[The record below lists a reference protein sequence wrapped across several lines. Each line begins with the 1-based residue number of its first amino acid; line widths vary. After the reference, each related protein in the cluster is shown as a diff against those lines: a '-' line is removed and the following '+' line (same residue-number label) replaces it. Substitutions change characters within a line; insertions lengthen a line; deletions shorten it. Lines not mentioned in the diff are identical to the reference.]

1 MSTRKRIFKYIL
13 LACIGLGLCGLLGLA
28 GAYFYV
34 ASSLPR
40 VETLSDYR
48 PPLITRIYSDD
59 GTIIAEYS
67 RERRILVP
75 VDKLPKKLVQAFV
88 AAEDSNFFKH
98 KGLDLQSILRAALK
112 NVAAGGIAQG
122 GSTITQQVAKQ
133 LLLTSE
139 RSFSRKFKEAILARR
154 MENTLTKHEILYLY
168 LNQIYLGHRAYGVEA
183 AAQNYFDKSVEQLT
197 LAECAI
203 LAGLPQAPS
212 RYSPYRHYKRA
223 IERQQYVLKRMTEE
237 GFVSLQEAE
246 EARREQVE
254 IRPRL
259 NTHLKETAYFNEQ
272 VRRYLEERFGSEQLY
287 TGGLEVYT
295 SINIPMQQAA
305 ENAVR
310 TNLRNHDK
318 RRGYR
323 GTLPPL
329 AEQARIDFIAEQLE
343 TLKEQPLEQGRLIP
357 ALVTGGDSE
366 QIRCQ
371 IGEREGVI
379 QIKETRWA
387 APLSVV
393 SSDIEPSGNAERGKA
408 SRIPLGSIIEVE
420 VLEIP
425 ESGPLLLALDQSPL
439 AQGALI
445 ASAPETGQIKAMVGG
460 YDFSESQ
467 FNRAIQAKRL
477 PGSAIKPI
485 IYAAA
490 LDKGYTPGSII
501 LDTPLIY
508 EELNQKGELSVWK
521 PKNYADKFYG
531 PTTFR
536 QALAHSRNVVTIK
549 ILEDIGVKYA
559 AEYAK
564 KLGIETPLNRDL
576 TMGLGSTAV
585 TPLEILNAYTVFAN
599 GGVRVSPSYIN
610 KIVDRTGRILESVD
624 PADFASGI
632 DPDQR
637 LIRKPPRRVISAE
650 TAYLITNVMES
661 VVREGSGWRAKA
673 IDRPSAGKTGTTNDL
688 KDAWYVGYIPQLAC
702 VSWVG
707 YDQERPLG
715 RSETGSKAAAPA
727 WVAFMQEAIKQYPAK
742 DFAVPDGI
750 EFSPIEEKTGKL
762 LADDDPTARIEAF
775 AAGTAPTE
783 YASTE
788 EAPKA
793 RDFFRLDQEELL

>member
-1 MSTRKRIFKYIL
+1 MSTRKQIFKYLIL
-13 LACIGLGLCGLLGLA
+13 SCVALGLSGLIGLGA
-28 GAYFYV
+28 AYFYV
-34 ASSLPR
+34 SSSLPR

-75 VDKLPKKLVQAFV
+75 IDKLPWQLVQAFV

-98 KGLDLQSILRAALK
+98 QGIDLLSILRAALK
-112 NVAAGGIAQG
+112 NVKAGGIAQG

-139 RSFSRKFKEAILARR
+139 RSFSRKFKEAILAHR
-154 MENTLTKHEILYLY
+154 MENALSKKEILYLY

-183 AAQNYFDKSVEQLT
+183 AAENYFDKSVEQLT

-223 IERQQYVLKRMTEE
+223 IERQQYVLQRMTEE
-237 GFVSLQEAE
+237 GYITPAEAE
-246 EARREQVE
+246 EARREKVE

-259 NTHLKETAYFNEQ
+259 NTHLEETAYFNEQ
-272 VRRYLEERFGSEQLY
+272 VRRYLEERFGTEQLY

-305 ENAVR
+305 EKAVR
-310 TNLRNHDK
+310 DNLRNHDK
-318 RRGYR
+318 RQGYR
-323 GTLPPL
+323 GPL
-329 AEQARIDFIAEQLE
+329 QLLEDQAQDNFLE
-343 TLKEQPLEQGRLIP
+343 DQIKALKEQPLEQG
-357 ALVTGGDSE
+357 ALVKALVIDGDSK
-366 QIRCQ
+366 QIVCL
-371 IGEREGVI
+371 IGEHEGHI
-379 QIKETRWA
+379 EIKDSRWA

-393 SSDIEPSGNAERGKA
+393 SSEVESSGNAERGKP
-408 SRIPLGSIIEVE
+408 SRIPIGSLIEVE
-420 VLEIP
+420 VLQIP
-425 ESGPLLLALDQSPL
+425 ATGPLQLALNQQPL
-439 AQGALI
+439 GQGALI

-460 YDFSESQ
+460 YDFADSQ

-490 LDKGYTPGSII
+490 LDKGYTPGSVI

-508 EELNQKGELSVWK
+508 EEIDKQGVLSAWK
-521 PKNYADKFYG
+521 PRNYEEKFYG
-531 PTTFR
+531 PTSFR

-549 ILEDIGVKYA
+549 ILEDIGVRYVA
-559 AEYAK
+559 NYAK
-564 KLGIETPLNRDL
+564 KLGIETPLTQDL
-576 TMGLGSTAV
+576 TMALGSTAV
-585 TPLEILNAYTVFAN
+585 TPIEMLNAYSVFAN

-610 KIVDRTGRILESVD
+610 KIVDRNGRVLESVD
-624 PADFASGI
+624 PADFANGI

-637 LIRKPPRRVISAE
+637 MIRKPPRRVISAE
-650 TAYLITNVMES
+650 TAYLITNIMES
-661 VVREGSGWRAKA
+661 VVREGTGWRAKA
-673 IDRPSAGKTGTTNDL
+673 LGRPSAGKTGTTNDL

-742 DFAVPDGI
+742 DFAIPDEI
-750 EFSPIEEKTGKL
+750 EFYPIDEQTGKL
-762 LADDDPTARIEAF
+762 LAEDDPKARIEAF
-775 AAGTAPTE
+775 ASGSAPTE
-783 YASTE
+783 FAGAE

-793 RDFFRLDQEELL
+793 RDFFRLDREDLL

>member
-1 MSTRKRIFKYIL
+1 MSTLKRIFKYTL
-13 LACIGLGLCGLLGLA
+13 LACVGLGLSGLLGI
-28 GAYFYV
+28 GVAYFYV

-67 RERRILVP
+67 KERRILVP
-75 VDKLPKKLVQAFV
+75 IDKLPWQLVQAFV

-98 KGLDLQSILRAALK
+98 KGLDLLSILRAALK
-112 NVAAGGIAQG
+112 NVKAGGIAQG

-154 MENTLTKHEILYLY
+154 MENTLTKKEILFLY

-183 AAQNYFDKSVEQLT
+183 AAQNYFDKNVEQLT

-203 LAGLPQAPS
+203 IAGLPQAPS

-223 IERQQYVLKRMTEE
+223 IERQQYVLQRMTEE
-237 GFVSLQEAE
+237 GYITPLEAE
-246 EARREQVE
+246 QARNEQVE

-259 NTHLKETAYFNEQ
+259 NTHLEETAYFNEQ

-305 ENAVR
+305 EKAVR
-310 TNLRNHDK
+310 NNLRNHDK
-318 RRGYR
+318 RQGYR
-323 GTLPPL
+323 GPL
-329 AEQARIDFIAEQLE
+329 QLGDDQTPE
-343 TLKEQPLEQGRLIP
+343 SFLDDQQKALLKQPLTQGVLIQ
-357 ALVTGGDSE
+357 ALVTGGNAE
-366 QIRCQ
+366 QINCQ
-371 IGEREGVI
+371 IGEREGLI
-379 QIKETRWA
+379 QIKDAKWA

-393 SSDIEPSGNAERGKA
+393 ASDVEPSGNAERGKP
-408 SRIPLGSIIEVE
+408 SRIPTGSLIEVE
-420 VLEIP
+420 VLRIP
-425 ESGPLLLALDQSPL
+425 EEGPLELALDQHPL
-439 AQGALI
+439 AQAALI

-485 IYAAA
+485 IFAAA
-490 LDKGYTPGSII
+490 LDKGYTPGSVI

-508 EELNQKGELSVWK
+508 KELNNKGKLSAWK
-521 PKNYADKFYG
+521 PKNYEEKFYG
-531 PTTFR
+531 PTSFR

-549 ILEDIGVKYA
+549 ILEDIGVGYVSKYS
-559 AEYAK
+559 K
-564 KLGIETPLNRDL
+564 KLGIDTPLTRDL
-576 TMGLGSTAV
+576 TMALGSTAI
-585 TPLEILNAYTVFAN
+585 TPIEILNAYTVFAN
-599 GGVRVSPSYIN
+599 GGVKVSPSYIN
-610 KIVDRTGRILESVD
+610 KIVDRNGRILESID
-624 PADFASGI
+624 PADFATGI
-632 DPDQR
+632 DADQR

-650 TAYLITNVMES
+650 TAYLITNIMES
-661 VVREGSGWRAKA
+661 VVREGTGWRAKA
-673 IDRPSAGKTGTTNDL
+673 LKRPSAGKTGTTNDL
-688 KDAWYVGYIPQLAC
+688 KDAWYIGYIPQLAC

-727 WVAFMQEAIKQYPAK
+727 WVDFMQEAIKQYPAT
-742 DFAVPDGI
+742 DFAVPDEI
-750 EFSPIEEKTGKL
+750 EFYPIEEQTGKL
-762 LADDDPTARIEAF
+762 LADDDPRSRIEAF
-775 AAGTAPTE
+775 ASGTAPTE
-783 YASTE
+783 YASAKK
-788 EAPKA
+788 APKA
-793 RDFFRLDQEELL
+793 RDFFRLDQEDML

>member
-1 MSTRKRIFKYIL
+1 MTTKKRIFKYIL
-13 LACIGLGLCGLLGLA
+13 LTCIGLGLSGILGL
-28 GAYFYV
+28 GVAYFYV

-67 RERRILVP
+67 QERRILVP
-75 VDKLPKKLVQAFV
+75 IDQLPWQLVQAFV

-98 KGLDLQSILRAALK
+98 KGLDLLSILRAALK
-112 NVAAGGIAQG
+112 NVKAGGIAQG

-154 MENTLTKHEILYLY
+154 MENALTKKEILYLY

-183 AAQNYFDKSVEQLT
+183 AAQNYFDKSVEELT

-223 IERQQYVLKRMTEE
+223 IERQQYVLQRMTEE
-237 GFVSLQEAE
+237 GYVTPAEAE
-246 EARREQVE
+246 EARLEQVE

-272 VRRYLEERFGSEQLY
+272 VRRYLEERFGTKQLY

-305 ENAVR
+305 EKAVR
-310 TNLRNHDK
+310 DNLRAHDK
-318 RRGYR
+318 RQGYR
-323 GTLPPL
+323 ALEPPL
-329 AEQARIDFIAEQLE
+329 DELAQINFLEEQLE
-343 TLKEQPLEQGRLIP
+343 SLKEQPLKPGRLIR
-357 ALVTGGDSE
+357 ALVTGGNTE
-366 QIRCQ
+366 QIDCQ
-371 IGEREGVI
+371 LGEREGH
-379 QIKETRWA
+379 IKIKNSRWA
-387 APLSVV
+387 APISVV
-393 SSDIEPSGNAERGKA
+393 SSDVEPSGNAERGK
-408 SRIPLGSIIEVE
+408 STRIPIGAIIEVE
-420 VLEIP
+420 VLQIP
-425 ESGPLLLALDQSPL
+425 ETGPLQLALDQHPL
-439 AQGALI
+439 GQGALI

-460 YDFSESQ
+460 YDFGESQ

-508 EELNQKGELSVWK
+508 EELDKKGELSAWK
-521 PKNYADKFYG
+521 PRNYEEKFYG
-531 PTTFR
+531 PTSFR
-536 QALAHSRNVVTIK
+536 HALAHSRNVVTIK
-549 ILEDIGVKYA
+549 ILEDIGVRYVA
-559 AEYAK
+559 NYSR
-564 KLGIETPLNRDL
+564 KLGIETPLTRDL
-576 TMGLGSTAV
+576 TLALGSTAV
-585 TPLEILNAYTVFAN
+585 TPIEMLNAYSVFAN

-610 KIVDRTGRILESVD
+610 KIVDRTGRILESID
-624 PADFASGI
+624 PADFATGM
-632 DPDQR
+632 DADQR
-637 LIRKPPRRVISAE
+637 MIRKPQRRVISSE
-650 TAYLITNVMES
+650 TAYLITNIMES
-661 VVREGSGWRAKA
+661 VVREGTGWRAKA
-673 IDRPSAGKTGTTNDL
+673 LGRPSAGKTGTTNDL
-688 KDAWYVGYIPQLAC
+688 KDAWYIGYIPQLAC

-715 RSETGSKAAAPA
+715 QNETGSKAAAPA
-727 WVAFMQEAIKQYPAK
+727 WVNFMQEAIKQYPAK
-742 DFAVPDGI
+742 DFAIPDEI
-750 EFSPIEEKTGKL
+750 EFYPIEELTGKL
-762 LADDDPTARIEAF
+762 LADDDPKARIEAF
-775 AAGTAPTE
+775 ASGTAPTE
-783 YASTE
+783 YASAK

-793 RDFFRLDQEELL
+793 RDFFRLDQEDLL